1 MQRLK
6 PAQLKALSD
15 FANTVAAA
23 WFTAGI
29 ISPFFVRPESSI
41 KLFMFP
47 VIGLVMTGGTLVWSL
62 SLVKEIKL

>member
-23 WFTAGI
+23 WFTAGV
-29 ISPFFVRPESSI
+29 ISPFFVKPESPI
-41 KLFMFP
+41 KLFTFP
-47 VIGLVMTGGTLVWSL
+47 LVGLTMAWVTLKWSL
-62 SLVKEIKL
+62 SLVEEIEL